1 MSILNMSVDASLL
14 LLIVLLMR
22 ILVRNKVPKQTFL
35 ILWGI
40 VAFKLLIPYSFYSKL
55 SIQPML
61 KNLFVTL
68 THSNDSE
75 SMHNT
80 IEIAQTSNTF
90 YHQLL
95 LVMTSDFIQYIWA
108 CVGIG
113 VLLFFI
119 VAYVRFYKEFQTAI
133 PVKNNEY
140 LDQWLNDHKL
150 KRTIQILV
158 SDRIKTPLT
167 YGIFKPVILLPK
179 STNWEDAASIKF
191 ILTHELIHIKRFD
204 VLWKVILTIMV
215 ALHWFNPL
223 VWFMY
228 FLVNRDI
235 EFTCDERV
243 IRHFGDKAKSAYAL
257 SLINMADET
266 YTVTPLCNHF
276 SKNGIEE
283 RIVSIMTLK
292 KKSVLGTVLACTL
305 VIGGMTVFAAT
316 GQEPPT
322 LKEGKERNAVIVTD
336 ASNGTAEPHVIATTN
351 ASNSKTEPHI
361 IATIDVSNSKTEPHV
376 ISTIDA
382 SNSKAEPHVIATTDA
397 SNSKT
402 EPHVSATT
410 DASNSK
416 TEPHVIATT
425 DASNSKTE
433 PHVSATNNGEK

>member
-1 MSILNMSVDASLL
+1 M
-14 LLIVLLMR
+14 
-22 ILVRNKVPKQTFL
+22 LVRNKVPKHTFL

-61 KNLFVTL
+61 KNLFVTP

-75 SMHNT
+75 ILLNT
-80 IEIAQTSNTF
+80 SEIAQTSNTF

-95 LVMTSDFIQYIWA
+95 PVMTSDFVQYLWA
-108 CVGIG
+108 CGGIG

-119 VAYVRFYKEFQTAI
+119 VAYVRSYKEFQTAI

-150 KRTIQILV
+150 KRMIQIAV
-158 SDRIKTPLT
+158 SDRITTPLT

-179 STNWEDAASIKF
+179 STNWEDAASIQF

-204 VLWKVILTIMV
+204 VLWKVIFTIMV

-223 VWFMY
+223 VWLMY

-235 EFTCDERV
+235 ELSCDERV
-243 IRHFGDKAKSAYAL
+243 IRQFGDKAKSAYAL

-292 KKSVLGTVLACTL
+292 KKSVLGTALACTL

-316 GQEPPT
+316 GQESPT

-336 ASNGTAEPHVIATTN
+336 ASNSTAEPQVIATHEDKKRKLVN
-351 ASNSKTEPHI
+351 A
-361 IATIDVSNSKTEPHV
+361 
-376 ISTIDA
+376 
-382 SNSKAEPHVIATTDA
+382 TDA
-397 SNSKT
+397 SNSTTK
-402 EPHVSATT
+402 PGVIATNEDKKRKSVNAT
-410 DASNSK
+410 DASNGTTK
-416 TEPHVIATT
+416 PGVITTNEDKKRKSVNAT
-425 DASNSKTE
+425 DSSNDTTKPGVIT
-433 PHVSATNNGEK
+433 TNEE

>member
-14 LLIVLLMR
+14 LIIVLLMR

-40 VAFKLLIPYSFYSKL
+40 VACKLLIPYSFYSKL

-68 THSNDSE
+68 THSNNSE

-95 LVMTSDFIQYIWA
+95 LVMTSDFILYLWA
-108 CVGIG
+108 CGGIG
-113 VLLFFI
+113 VLLFFV

-133 PVKNNEY
+133 PVRNNEY
-140 LDQWLNDHKL
+140 LNQWLNEHQL
-150 KRTIQILV
+150 KRTIQIAV
-158 SDRIKTPLT
+158 SDRITTPLT

-179 STNWEDAASIKF
+179 STNWEDAASIQF

-204 VLWKVILTIMV
+204 ILWKVILTIMV

-223 VWFMY
+223 VWLMY

-235 EFTCDERV
+235 ELSCDERV
-243 IRHFGDKAKSAYAL
+243 IRQFGDKAKSAYAR

-266 YTVTPLCNHF
+266 YTVAPLCNHF

-292 KKSVLGTVLACTL
+292 KKSVLGTALACTL

-322 LKEGKERNAVIVTD
+322 LKEGKEQNAAIV
-336 ASNGTAEPHVIATTN
+336 TN
-351 ASNSKTEPHI
+351 ASNSTTEPRVI
-361 IATIDVSNSKTEPHV
+361 TTNVGKEQNAALVTGASNSTTEPHV
-376 ISTIDA
+376 ISTNKGKEQNAALVAGA
-382 SNSKAEPHVIATTDA
+382 SNST
-397 SNSKT
+397 
-402 EPHVSATT
+402 
-410 DASNSK
+410 
-416 TEPHVIATT
+416 TEPHVISTNKGKEQNAALVPN
-425 DASNSKTE
+425 ASNS
-433 PHVSATNNGEK
+433 ATKPSVITTNKE

>member
-1 MSILNMSVDASLL
+1 MSILNMSVDASLIL
-14 LLIVLLMR
+14 IIVLLMR
-22 ILVRNKVPKQTFL
+22 MLVRNKVPKQTFL

-61 KNLFVTL
+61 KNVFVTL

-75 SMHNT
+75 SMHHT
-80 IEIAQTSNTF
+80 IEIAQTSSTF
-90 YHQLL
+90 SHQLL
-95 LVMTSDFIQYIWA
+95 MTSDSVQYLWA
-108 CVGIG
+108 CGGIG
-113 VLLFFI
+113 VFLFFI
-119 VAYVRFYKEFQTAI
+119 VAYVRFYKEFKTAI

-140 LDQWLNDHKL
+140 LDRWLNDHKL
-150 KRTIQILV
+150 KRTIQIAV

-179 STNWEDAASIKF
+179 STNWEDAASIQF

-235 EFTCDERV
+235 ELSCDERV
-243 IRHFGDKAKSAYAL
+243 IRQFGDKAKSTYAL

-292 KKSVLGTVLACTL
+292 KKSVLGTALACTL
-305 VIGGMTVFAAT
+305 VIGGVTVFAAT
-316 GQEPPT
+316 GQEQPT
-322 LKEGKERNAVIVTD
+322 LKEGKERNGVIVTDATNSTTEPHVIATNKDKEQNTVIVTDATNSTTEPRVIATNKGKERNGVIVTDASNSTTEPHVIATNKGKEQNAVIVTD
-336 ASNGTAEPHVIATTN
+336 ASNSTTEPRVIATN
-351 ASNSKTEPHI
+351 KE
-361 IATIDVSNSKTEPHV
+361 
-376 ISTIDA
+376 
-382 SNSKAEPHVIATTDA
+382 
-397 SNSKT
+397 
-402 EPHVSATT
+402 
-410 DASNSK
+410 
-416 TEPHVIATT
+416 
-425 DASNSKTE
+425 
-433 PHVSATNNGEK
+433 

>member
-1 MSILNMSVDASLL
+1 MSVDASLL
-14 LLIVLLMR
+14 LIIVLLMR
-22 ILVRNKVPKQTFL
+22 RLVRNKVPKQTIL

-61 KNLFVTL
+61 KNLFVTP
-68 THSNDSE
+68 HSNDSE
-75 SMHNT
+75 ILLNT
-80 IEIAQTSNTF
+80 IEIVQTSNTF

-95 LVMTSDFIQYIWA
+95 LLMTSDFVQYLWV
-108 CVGIG
+108 CGGIG

-119 VAYVRFYKEFQTAI
+119 LAYVRFYKEFQTAI

-150 KRTIQILV
+150 KRTIQIAV
-158 SDRIKTPLT
+158 SDRITTPLT
-167 YGIFKPVILLPK
+167 YGILKPVILLPK
-179 STNWEDAASIKF
+179 STNWEVAESIQF

-223 VWFMY
+223 VWLMY

-235 EFTCDERV
+235 ELSCDERV
-243 IRHFGDKAKSAYAL
+243 IRRFGDKAKSAYAL

-276 SKNGIEE
+276 SKNEIEE

-292 KKSVLGTVLACTL
+292 KKSVLGTALACTL

-322 LKEGKERNAVIVTD
+322 LKEGKERNVVIVTNVPNSTIEPRVISTNEEKKRSVVTDVSNSTMEPRVISTNEEKKRSVVTD
-336 ASNGTAEPHVIATTN
+336 ASNSTMEPRVIA
-351 ASNSKTEPHI
+351 SNEEKKRSVVS
-361 IATIDVSNSKTEPHV
+361 DVSNSTMEPRV
-376 ISTIDA
+376 IST
-382 SNSKAEPHVIATTDA
+382 NE
-397 SNSKT
+397 
-402 EPHVSATT
+402 E
-410 DASNSK
+410 
-416 TEPHVIATT
+416 
-425 DASNSKTE
+425 
-433 PHVSATNNGEK
+433 

>member
-1 MSILNMSVDASLL
+1 MSILNMGVDASLL
-14 LLIVLLMR
+14 LIIVLLMR
-22 ILVRNKVPKQTFL
+22 MLVRNKVPKQTFL

-40 VAFKLLIPYSFYSKL
+40 VACKLLIPYSFYSKL

-61 KNLFVTL
+61 KNLSVTL

-75 SMHNT
+75 SMQNT
-80 IEIAQTSNTF
+80 IEIAQTSSTF

-95 LVMTSDFIQYIWA
+95 LVMTSDFVQYLWA
-108 CVGIG
+108 CGGIG

-119 VAYVRFYKEFQTAI
+119 VAYVRLYKEFQTAI

-150 KRTIQILV
+150 KRTIQIAV
-158 SDRIKTPLT
+158 SDRITTPLT

-179 STNWEDAASIKF
+179 STNWEDTANIQF

-223 VWFMY
+223 VWLMY

-235 EFTCDERV
+235 ELSCDERV
-243 IRHFGDKAKSAYAL
+243 IRQFGDKAKSAYAL

-292 KKSVLGTVLACTL
+292 KKSVLGTAFACTL
-305 VIGGMTVFAAT
+305 VIGGMTAFAAT
-316 GQEPPT
+316 GQEPLT

-336 ASNGTAEPHVIATTN
+336 ASNSTTEPQVISTN
-351 ASNSKTEPHI
+351 KGKERNPVIDTDASNST
-361 IATIDVSNSKTEPHV
+361 TEPHV
-376 ISTIDA
+376 ITTNKGKERNPVID
-382 SNSKAEPHVIATTDA
+382 TDA
-397 SNSKT
+397 SNSTT
-402 EPHVSATT
+402 EPHVITTNKGKERNAVIHT
-410 DASNSK
+410 DASNST
-416 TEPHVIATT
+416 TEPRVIAT
-425 DASNSKTE
+425 NE
-433 PHVSATNNGEK
+433 E